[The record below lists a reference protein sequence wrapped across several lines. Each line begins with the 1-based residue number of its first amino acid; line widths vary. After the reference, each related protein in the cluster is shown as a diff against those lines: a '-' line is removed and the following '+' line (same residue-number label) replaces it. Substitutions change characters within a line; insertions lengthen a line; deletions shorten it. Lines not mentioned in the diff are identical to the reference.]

1 MTPRHTRV
9 SGWTLGTIPAV
20 MLPLAIGTEYFLFGG
35 AGVITLLAFT
45 AFILVPAIGAYGRTW
60 EKATAVMLSLFV
72 LLVLVLIGIAIGV
85 LIVYYWP
92 QISETVPGLG

>member
-1 MTPRHTRV
+1 
-9 SGWTLGTIPAV
+9 
-20 MLPLAIGTEYFLFGG
+20 MLSLAIGNEYWLFGG

-45 AFILVPAIGAYGRTW
+45 AFILVPAIGAYGRAW

-72 LLVLVLIGIAIGV
+72 LLVLVLIGVAIGV

-92 QISETVPGLG
+92 QITRAIPGLG

>member
-1 MTPRHTRV
+1 
-9 SGWTLGTIPAV
+9 
-20 MLPLAIGTEYFLFGG
+20 MLTLAIGNEYWLFGG

-45 AFILVPAIGAYGRTW
+45 AFILVPAIGAYGRAW

-72 LLVLVLIGIAIGV
+72 LLVLMLIGVAIGV

-92 QISETVPGLG
+92 QITRAIPGLG

>member
-1 MTPRHTRV
+1 
-9 SGWTLGTIPAV
+9 
-20 MLPLAIGTEYFLFGG
+20 MLTLAIGNEYWLFGG

-45 AFILVPAIGAYGRTW
+45 AFILVPAIGAYGRAW

-72 LLVLVLIGIAIGV
+72 LLVLMLIGVAIGV

-92 QISETVPGLG
+92 QIPRAIPGLG